1 MQFFKHLFQS
11 SQTLSSS
18 DFEKMCQNAD
28 ILEQDERGI
37 KVVRLP
43 SGDILKVFRV
53 KRLISGT
60 NIYSY
65 ARRFCR
71 NAVRLSKLAIPTVSI
86 EVLYHFEGSSNT
98 AVLYSPLPGKTIRQ
112 LIQENAISSN
122 LADKMGEFLA
132 SLHSKGVHFH
142 SLHTGNV
149 VQMPDGK
156 LGLIDISDMSVYA
169 WPLFCNTRIR
179 SFKRWCKYE
188 DDMNALGKIF
198 WDSLQTSYFSNSH
211 LSCRCEQKIRLAN
224 SQMIPWN
231 NLNDG

>member
-18 DFEKMCQNAD
+18 DFEKMCQNAE

-71 NAVRLSKLAIPTVSI
+71 NAIRLHKLAIPTVQI
-86 EVLYHFEGSSNT
+86 KTLYHFEDSHNT
-98 AVLYSPLPGKTIRQ
+98 AVLYSPLAGKTIRQ
-112 LIQENAISSN
+112 LIHENTINPN
-122 LADKMGEFLA
+122 LAEKIGIFLA
-132 SLHSKGVHFH
+132 NLHSKGVHFH

-149 VQMPDGK
+149 VQMPDGN

-179 SFKRWCKYE
+179 SFKRWCKYQ
-188 DDMNALGKIF
+188 DDMNALGKKF
-198 WDSLQTSYFSNSH
+198 WASLQTSYFAESD
-211 LSCRCEQKIRLAN
+211 LSQACTQKIKQAN
-224 SQMIPWN
+224 SQLIVW
-231 NLNDG
+231 LS

>member
-18 DFEKMCQNAD
+18 DFEKMCQNAE

-71 NAVRLSKLAIPTVSI
+71 NATRLSKLAIPTVN
-86 EVLYHFEGSSNT
+86 VKALYHFESSHNT
-98 AVLYSPLPGKTIRQ
+98 AVLYSPLAGKTIRQ
-112 LIQENAISSN
+112 LIHEDAIRPN
-122 LADKMGEFLA
+122 LAENLGRFLA

-149 VQMPDGK
+149 VQMPDGN

-179 SFKRWCKYE
+179 SFKRWCKYQ
-188 DDMNALGKIF
+188 DDMNALGKKF
-198 WDSLQTSYFSNSH
+198 WASLQASYFSESH
-211 LSCRCEQKIRLAN
+211 LSQACIQKIKQAN
-224 SQMIPWN
+224 SQLIAWRS
-231 NLNDG
+231 